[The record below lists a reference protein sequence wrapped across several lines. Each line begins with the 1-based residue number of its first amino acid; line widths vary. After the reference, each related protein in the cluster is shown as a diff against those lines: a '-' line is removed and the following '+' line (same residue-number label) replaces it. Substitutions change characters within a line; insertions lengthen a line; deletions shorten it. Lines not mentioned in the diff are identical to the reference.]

1 MIIETEVVQL
11 KKVLGILC
19 VSLALLL
26 AACSED
32 EKTSESKTSKP
43 DVSIETIK
51 INEENELTIVPLYT
65 QYQQY
70 LNASLEST
78 DAEESKQNFKKY
90 VLDYIGEVG
99 EEEKIDTSRLKT
111 DFNLKPTPHKQQ
123 LLKQLDKLIEQHEEI
138 KEIIASTYAD
148 SNQILPKKKS
158 TVFIAPYNPEFFYDS
173 EPLKGVGAAAYKDV
187 FILFLDTDFDKDVL
201 AYSTAHEYHHLIL
214 RDQNEYNLSS
224 ILESVIIEGKADA
237 FADRIVKGVTPPWY
251 VDVDEATMKHIASR
265 VNDYE
270 TSFTDFVVGN
280 YQKEMPRWSN
290 YILGRDVLHDY
301 LTAHP
306 EPSIPE
312 WTFKEDHEILEKY
325 KYRNVMELEN

>member
-1 MIIETEVVQL
+1 MGMEVIQL
-11 KKVLGILC
+11 KKLISMLC
-19 VSLALLL
+19 VSSALLL

-32 EKTSESKTSKP
+32 EKELESKKTEP

-51 INEENELTIVPLYT
+51 INDENELTIVPLYT

-78 DAEESKQNFKKY
+78 DSEENKQNFKKY

-99 EEEKIDTSRLKT
+99 EEEKIDTSILKT
-111 DFNLKPTPHKQQ
+111 SFSLKPTHHKQQ
-123 LLKQLDKLIEQHEEI
+123 LLKQLDKLIEQHDDI
-138 KEIIASTYAD
+138 KEIIKSTYVD

-158 TVFIAPYNPEFFYDS
+158 AVFIAPYNPEFFYDS
-173 EPLKGVGAAAYKDV
+173 GPIEGVGAQAYKDA

-214 RDQNEYNLSS
+214 RDQNKYNLSS
-224 ILESVIIEGKADA
+224 ILESIIIEGKADA
-237 FADRIVKGVTPPWY
+237 FADRIVKGVIPPWH
-251 VDVDEATMKHIASR
+251 VQLDDGTMEHIASR
-265 VNDYE
+265 VNNYE

-280 YQKEMPRWSN
+280 SQKDIPRWSN
-290 YILGRDVLHDY
+290 YILGKDVLHDY

-306 EPSIPE
+306 ELSIPE
-312 WTFKEDHEILEKY
+312 WTFKDGHEILEGY
-325 KYRNVMELEN
+325 KYRDVMELEN

>member
-1 MIIETEVVQL
+1 MEVVQL

-19 VSLALLL
+19 VSSALLL
-26 AACSED
+26 ASCSND

-78 DAEESKQNFKKY
+78 DSEENKQNFKKY

-99 EEEKIDTSRLKT
+99 EEEKIDTSLIKT
-111 DFNLKPTPHKQQ
+111 NFLLKPTPHKQQ
-123 LLKQLDKLIEQHEEI
+123 LLKQLDALIEQHDEI
-138 KEIIASTYAD
+138 NEIIASTYID
-148 SNQILPKKKS
+148 SNQILPKKKGM
-158 TVFIAPYNPEFFYDS
+158 VFVAPYNPEFFYDS
-173 EPLKGVGAAAYKDV
+173 EALEGVAGQAYNDT
-187 FILFLDTDFDKDVL
+187 FILFLDIDFDKGVL
-201 AYSTAHEYHHLIL
+201 AHSTAHEYHHLIL
-214 RDQNEYNLSS
+214 YDQPEFRLNT
-224 ILESVIIEGKADA
+224 ILDSVIIEGKADT
-237 FADRIVKGVTPPWY
+237 FADRIVKGVIPPWY
-251 VDVDEATMKHIASR
+251 APIDDATMEHMASR

-270 TSFTDFVVGN
+270 TSHTDFVVGN
-280 YQKEMPRWSN
+280 YQKDMPRWSN

-306 EPSIPE
+306 ELSIPE
-312 WTFKEDHEILEKY
+312 WTFKEGHEILEEY
-325 KYRNVMELEN
+325 KYRDVMELEN

>member
-1 MIIETEVVQL
+1 MGMEVVQL
-11 KKVLGILC
+11 KKLISMLC
-19 VSLALLL
+19 VSSALLL

-32 EKTSESKTSKP
+32 EKELESKKSEP

-51 INEENELTIVPLYT
+51 INDENELTIVPLYT

-78 DAEESKQNFKKY
+78 DSEESKQNFKKY

-214 RDQNEYNLSS
+214 RDQNKYNLSS
-224 ILESVIIEGKADA
+224 ILESIIVEGKADA
-237 FADRIVKGVTPPWY
+237 FADRIVKGVSPPWH
-251 VDVDEATMKHIASR
+251 VQLDDATMEHIASR

-280 YQKEMPRWSN
+280 YQKDMPRWSN
-290 YILGRDVLHDY
+290 YTLGRDVLHDY

-306 EPSIPE
+306 ELSIPE

-325 KYRNVMELEN
+325 KYRDVMELEN

>member
-1 MIIETEVVQL
+1 MEVIQL
-11 KKVLGILC
+11 KKLFGILC
-19 VSLALLL
+19 CSSVLLL
-26 AACSED
+26 ASCID
-32 EKTSESKTSKP
+32 NEKTSESKTSEP
-43 DVSIETIK
+43 DVSTETIK

-78 DAEESKQNFKKY
+78 DAEESKQNFKKHL
-90 VLDYIGEVG
+90 LDYIGEVG

-123 LLKQLDKLIEQHEEI
+123 LLKQLDKLIEQHDEI

-173 EPLKGVGAAAYKDV
+173 EPLKGVGAAAYKDA

-201 AYSTAHEYHHLIL
+201 AYSTAQEYHHLIL

-224 ILESVIIEGKADA
+224 TLESIIIEGKADA
-237 FADRIVKGVTPPWY
+237 FADRIVKGVSPPWH
-251 VDVDEATMKHIASR
+251 VQLDDATMEHIASR

-270 TSFTDFVVGN
+270 TSFIDFVVGN
-280 YQKEMPRWSN
+280 YQKGMPRWSN

-306 EPSIPE
+306 ELSISE
-312 WTFKEDHEILEKY
+312 WTFKEGHEILEGY
-325 KYRNVMELEN
+325 KYRDVMELEN

>member
-1 MIIETEVVQL
+1 M
-11 KKVLGILC
+11 
-19 VSLALLL
+19 
-26 AACSED
+26 
-32 EKTSESKTSKP
+32 
-43 DVSIETIK
+43 
-51 INEENELTIVPLYT
+51 
-65 QYQQY
+65 
-70 LNASLEST
+70 NASLVTT
-78 DAEESKQNFKKY
+78 DAEENKQNFKKY

-173 EPLKGVGAAAYKDV
+173 EPLKGVGAAAYKDA

-214 RDQNEYNLSS
+214 RDQNKYNLSS

-237 FADRIVKGVTPPWY
+237 FADRIVKGVSPPWH
-251 VDVDEATMKHIASR
+251 VQLDDATMEHIASR

-280 YQKEMPRWSN
+280 SQKDIPRWSN
-290 YILGRDVLHDY
+290 YILGKDVLHDY

-306 EPSIPE
+306 ELSIPE
-312 WTFKEDHEILEKY
+312 WTFKEGHEILEEY
-325 KYRNVMELEN
+325 KYRDVMEL

>member
-1 MIIETEVVQL
+1 MGMEVVQL
-11 KKVLGILC
+11 KKLISMLC
-19 VSLALLL
+19 VSSALLL

-32 EKTSESKTSKP
+32 EKELESKKSQP

-51 INEENELTIVPLYT
+51 INDENELTIVPLYT

-78 DAEESKQNFKKY
+78 DSEESKQNFKKY

-173 EPLKGVGAAAYKDV
+173 EPLKGVGAAAYKNV

-214 RDQNEYNLSS
+214 RDQNKYNLSS
-224 ILESVIIEGKADA
+224 ILESIIVEGKADA
-237 FADRIVKGVTPPWY
+237 FADRIVKGVSPPWH
-251 VDVDEATMKHIASR
+251 VQLDDATMEHIASR

-280 YQKEMPRWSN
+280 YQKDMPRWSN

-306 EPSIPE
+306 ELSIPE
-312 WTFKEDHEILEKY
+312 WTFKDDHEILEKY
-325 KYRNVMELEN
+325 KYRDVMELEN

>member
-1 MIIETEVVQL
+1 MGMEVVQL
-11 KKVLGILC
+11 KKLISMLC
-19 VSLALLL
+19 VSSALLL

-32 EKTSESKTSKP
+32 EKELESKKSEP

-51 INEENELTIVPLYT
+51 INDENELTIVPLYT

-214 RDQNEYNLSS
+214 RDQNKYNLSS
-224 ILESVIIEGKADA
+224 ILESIIVEGKADA
-237 FADRIVKGVTPPWY
+237 FADRIVKGVSPPWH
-251 VDVDEATMKHIASR
+251 VQLDDATMEHIASR

-280 YQKEMPRWSN
+280 YQKDMPRWSN

-306 EPSIPE
+306 ELSIPK

-325 KYRNVMELEN
+325 KYRDVMELEN

>member
-1 MIIETEVVQL
+1 MIIEMEVVQL

-19 VSLALLL
+19 VSSALLL

-32 EKTSESKTSKP
+32 EKTLKTQP

-78 DAEESKQNFKKY
+78 DSEESKQNFKKY

-111 DFNLKPTPHKQQ
+111 DFNLKSTPHKQQ

-173 EPLKGVGAAAYKDV
+173 EPLKGVGAAAYKDA

-214 RDQNEYNLSS
+214 RDQNKYNLSS
-224 ILESVIIEGKADA
+224 ILESIIIEGKADA
-237 FADRIVKGVTPPWY
+237 FADRIVKGVSPPWH
-251 VDVDEATMKHIASR
+251 VQLDDATMEHIASR

-280 YQKEMPRWSN
+280 SQKDIPRWSN
-290 YILGRDVLHDY
+290 YILGKDVLHDY

-306 EPSIPE
+306 ELSIPE
-312 WTFKEDHEILEKY
+312 WTFKEGHEILEEY
-325 KYRNVMELEN
+325 KYRNVVELEN